1 MTGRAGD
8 IPTGLGKAAAIVM
21 AWLYKRRQ
29 LDAQT
34 PRRLVWYLPMRVLV
48 EQTAQLVRQ
57 WIERLLA

>member
-1 MTGRAGD
+1 MLE
-8 IPTGLGKAAAIVM
+8 IPTGLGKTAAIVM